1 MRKKGLKRAAVFCLT
16 AVMATTSLSTG
27 QMGTITNTVYA
38 KAKENC
44 EVNQFGILTSYT
56 GSSDVKLTSNVTGI
70 KADAFDGIKT
80 TSFSVP
86 ENSNFM
92 VQDGILY
99 SKDGKILLRC
109 ATEKSGAVTV
119 PDSVVRINAHA
130 FKGCHKLTSVTMGNQ
145 VKGIGDSAFEG
156 CSSVKEISLS
166 SNVTRLRRNVFKNCR
181 SMEKISNLSNKI
193 SKIPN
198 CGFANCKSLKE
209 LKLPNSV
216 RKIEDSAFF
225 GCSALESIS
234 ISPKTTSI
242 QWGAFRKCT
251 SLKSVSLPKSVN
263 YIGGSCFEGCTS
275 LVNVKLSR
283 NLSEIEAWT
292 FKDCSNLQKITLY
305 NGIEYIGIYAFSGC
319 QSLTKLTIP
328 NSVDTITEYVFCD
341 CKNLNLTL
349 GKNITDIKTCAFDNG
364 IRSFSVDEGN
374 RNFTAKNGVLYSKD
388 MTKLIKYP
396 CYKSGDYSTPRQT
409 IKISDQAFTYS
420 NKVDS
425 VEIGEGITSINK
437 KMFEHSFVSRIE
449 FPASLRKIKNAN
461 GQVNT
466 PALKTIK
473 IDADNTYFSEV
484 DGILY
489 NADKSGIVFYPTAK
503 TGTVNIAAETK
514 DIDAISEDNHASAFC
529 LVKTTTGESVYAV
542 DDGMITNHQKS
553 RILVV
558 ANKVNSYTLGKKM
571 RDISALRESKQY
583 MTNFVSYK
591 VNKRNKIY
599 TVKNGVLFKNSG
611 TKLVDY
617 PAAKRGAYTVPAKVT
632 KISRSAF
639 CEASAITGL
648 TILKKVNTCSLDF
661 VNCGALKDIT
671 VKEGDL
677 RSLELYIEG
686 TTSINTLQLPTS
698 LVKAKMYDMDN
709 HCDQLTV
716 KGYTNTCAEKLA
728 KKVGAKFVS
737 LGIVPRPIKNLKVRS
752 YVTENRVTV
761 SWSMDPQVDGYEIYS
776 DHKKWKVITDNRITS
791 TTLYVGNGYREI
803 YIRSYINQNGKKI
816 YGKAKKVRYYY
827 Y

>member
-1 MRKKGLKRAAVFCLT
+1 MRKKGLKKAAAFCLT
-16 AVMATTSLSTG
+16 AVIATTNLFTE
-27 QMGTITNTVYA
+27 QMGTVTNTVYA
-38 KAKENC
+38 KAKQTC
-44 EVNQFGILTSYT
+44 EVNEFGILISYT
-56 GSSDVKLTSNVTGI
+56 GSSNVKLTSSVTGI
-70 KADAFDGIKT
+70 KANAFDGIKT

-92 VQDGILY
+92 VQDGVLY
-99 SKDGKILLRC
+99 SKDGKVLLRC
-109 ATEKSGAVTV
+109 ATEKSGAFTV

-145 VKGIGDSAFEG
+145 VKGIGNSVFEG
-156 CSSVKEISLS
+156 CSSVKEIALS
-166 SNVTRLRRNVFKNCR
+166 SNVTKLRENVFKNCR
-181 SMEKISNLSNKI
+181 SLEKISNLSSKI
-193 SKIPN
+193 SKIPV

-209 LKLPNSV
+209 LRLPYSV
-216 RKIEDSAFF
+216 RKIENSAFF

-242 QWGAFRKCT
+242 YWGAFEKCT
-251 SLKSVSLPKSVN
+251 SLKSVNLPNNVD
-263 YIGGSCFEGCTS
+263 YMGASCFEGCTS
-275 LVNVKLSR
+275 LVDVKLSR
-283 NLSEIEAWT
+283 NLSEIENSV
-292 FKDCSNLQKITLY
+292 FKNCSNLQRITLY
-305 NGIEYIGIYAFSGC
+305 NGIDYIGIYAFSGC
-319 QSLTKLTIP
+319 QSLTELTIP
-328 NSVDTITEYVFCD
+328 NSVSTINKYVFRN

-349 GKNITDIKTCAFDNG
+349 GKNISDIQNCAFDNG

-409 IKISDQAFTYS
+409 IVISEQAFTYS
-420 NKVDS
+420 NKIDS
-425 VEIGEGITSINK
+425 VEFGEGITTIDK
-437 KMFEHSFVSRIE
+437 RAFENSLVSRIE
-449 FPASLRKIKNAN
+449 FPSSLRKVRNAS

-484 DGILY
+484 EGILY

-503 TGTVNIAAETK
+503 TGTVNIVAETK
-514 DIDAISEDNHASAFC
+514 NIDAISEDNHASAFC

-542 DDGMITNHQKS
+542 DDGMITNPQRS

-558 ANKVNSYTLGKKM
+558 ANKADSYTLGKKM
-571 RDISALRESKQY
+571 RDISALRESKPY

-591 VNKRNKIY
+591 VNKRNRIY
-599 TVKNGVLFKNSG
+599 SVQSGVLFKNSG
-611 TKLVDY
+611 RKLVDY

-632 KISRSAF
+632 GISPTAF
-639 CEASAITGL
+639 CETAAMTGL
-648 TILKKVNTCSLDF
+648 TISKKVNTGFLDL
-661 VNCGALKDIT
+661 VNCGALNDIT

-677 RSLELYIEG
+677 RSLRLYIDG

-698 LVKAKMYDMDN
+698 LVNAKMFVRNDQ
-709 HCDQLTV
+709 CDHLTV

-728 KKVGAKFVS
+728 KKVGAQFVS
-737 LGIVPRPIKNLKVRS
+737 LGIVPKPIKNLKVKA
-752 YVTENRVTV
+752 YVTGNRVIV
-761 SWSMDPQVDGYEIYS
+761 SWNMDSQVDGYEIYS
-776 DHKKWKVITDNRITS
+776 DGKKWKVITDNRITS
-791 TTLYVGNGYREI
+791 TTLYVGTGFRDI

-816 YGKAKKVRYYY
+816 YGKAKKVRYYNY
-827 Y
+827 